1 MGSIPAEGT
10 VDKNQRNVVL
20 LKQASG
26 PKKERSRK
34 LCFISQRAGDSESPA
49 REVSERAPEVAD
61 RRKLR
66 PTANK

>member
-1 MGSIPAEGT
+1 
-10 VDKNQRNVVL
+10 